1 VTNDHPDFNIFVDE
15 PPPHTVIPESA
26 DAGPRATNG
35 HDGEPTV
42 GNDAGKAPRRP
53 RFKLVSF
60 NDLTVGSRA
69 VYLVKGIIPK
79 AGLVV
84 VWGPPKCGK
93 SYWIFTVMLHVAL
106 GREYRGR
113 RVQQGMV
120 VYLALEGQDGFG
132 ARAAAFRSRF
142 LDGGAG
148 DVPDFFLIKERT
160 DLVHDHKELIR
171 CIETQCEGA
180 PAAVVIDTLNR
191 SIAGSESDDKDMGA
205 YVRAADAIREKFN
218 CAVIIV
224 HHCGVN
230 VTRPRGHTS
239 LTGAADMQIS
249 VKRDTAKNII
259 ATVEYAK
266 DGPEG
271 AVIAS
276 KLEPLD
282 LGRDQDGD
290 PVTACVVLP
299 VEGAASA
306 AATPSGRKESKV
318 LRTFRDAVTEAI
330 DADGATIQ
338 VRGSGPNVRAVDVQK
353 VKAEFERRYATGEA
367 DPKKCAEAS
376 RKAFRRSMAALP
388 PQFATETRDS
398 RELIWKVD

>member
-1 VTNDHPDFNIFVDE
+1 VTDDPDFD
-15 PPPHTVIPESA
+15 VIIDQPQKLEQLKQPKPSQSNG
-26 DAGPRATNG
+26 AGN
-35 HDGEPTV
+35 
-42 GNDAGKAPRRP
+42 APRGP

-60 NDLTVGSRA
+60 NDLTVGSHA

-132 ARAAAFRSRF
+132 ARAAAFRSRY
-142 LDGGAG
+142 LDGTG

-160 DLVHDHKELIR
+160 DLVRDHKALIQ
-171 CIETQCEGA
+171 CIATQCEGN
-180 PAAVVIDTLNR
+180 PTAVVIDTLNR
-191 SIAGSESDDKDMGA
+191 SLAGSESDDKDMGA

-230 VTRPRGHTS
+230 VSRPRGHTS

-249 VKRDTAKNII
+249 VKRDADKNII

-276 KLEPLD
+276 KLEPVE
-282 LGRDQDGD
+282 LGRDEDGD
-290 PVTACVVLP
+290 PVTACVVMP
-299 VEGAASA
+299 VEDGVAKA
-306 AATPSGRKESKV
+306 AAKTPSGRKESKV
-318 LRTFRDAVTEAI
+318 TRTFRDAFIEAL
-330 DADGATIQ
+330 DTDGNTIQ
-338 VRGSGPNVRAVDVQK
+338 VRGDGPKVRAVDVQK
-353 VKAEFERRYATGEA
+353 VRAEFERRYVTGEA
-367 DPKKCAEAS
+367 DPKKRAGAS
-376 RKAFRRSMAALP
+376 GKAFRRTMTELP
-388 PQFATETRDS
+388 PQFATETRDN

>member
-1 VTNDHPDFNIFVDE
+1 MIDNPDFDVFTD
-15 PPPHTVIPESA
+15 PPRKPKQQPKRSQS
-26 DAGPRATNG
+26 NG
-35 HDGEPTV
+35 
-42 GNDAGKAPRRP
+42 AAPQGP

-60 NDLTVGSRA
+60 NELNVGSSA

-132 ARAAAFRSRF
+132 ARAAAFRSRY
-142 LDGGAG
+142 LDRGG

-160 DLVHDHKELIR
+160 DLVRDHRALIQ
-171 CIETQCEGA
+171 CIATQCEGN
-180 PAAVVIDTLNR
+180 PTAVVIDTLNR
-191 SIAGSESDDKDMGA
+191 SLAGSESDDKDMA
-205 YVRAADAIREKFN
+205 SYVRAADAIRERFN

-230 VTRPRGHTS
+230 VSRPRGHTS

-249 VKRDTAKNII
+249 VKRDTDKNII

-276 KLEPLD
+276 KLEPVE

-290 PVTACVVLP
+290 PITACVVMP
-299 VEGAASA
+299 VEDGAAPASA
-306 AATPSGRKESKV
+306 AKTPSGRKENKV
-318 LRTFRDAVTEAI
+318 LRTFRDAFVEAV
-330 DADGATIQ
+330 DTDGTTIC
-338 VRGSGPNVRAVDVQK
+338 VRGDGPQVKAVDVAK
-353 VKAEFERRYATGEA
+353 VRAEFERRYVTGEA
-367 DPKKCAEAS
+367 DPKKRAGAS
-376 RKAFRRSMAALP
+376 GKAVSAHHGGIARAVCN
-388 PQFATETRDS
+388 RDP
-398 RELIWKVD
+398 R

>member
-1 VTNDHPDFNIFVDE
+1 MTDDSDFDIFIDE
-15 PPPHTVIPESA
+15 PQQPKPSQSNG
-26 DAGPRATNG
+26 AGNS
-35 HDGEPTV
+35 
-42 GNDAGKAPRRP
+42 PRRP

-84 VWGPPKCGK
+84 IWGPPKCGK

-132 ARAAAFRSRF
+132 ARAAAFRSRY
-142 LDGGAG
+142 LDGTG

-160 DLVHDHKELIR
+160 DLIHDHKELIR
-171 CIETQCEGA
+171 CIKTQCEGE
-180 PAAVVIDTLNR
+180 PTAVVIDTLNR
-191 SIAGSESDDKDMGA
+191 SLAGSESDDKDMGA

-249 VKRDTAKNII
+249 VKRDAAKNII

-276 KLEPLD
+276 KLEPVD
-282 LGRDQDGD
+282 LGRDQDVD
-290 PVTACVVLP
+290 PVTACVVMP
-299 VEGAASA
+299 VEDGAAA
-306 AATPSGRKESKV
+306 AAAKTPSGRKEKKV
-318 LRTFRDAVTEAI
+318 IRTFRDAFTEAI
-330 DADGATIQ
+330 DTGGEAIQ
-338 VRGSGPNVRAVDVQK
+338 IRGTGPTVKAVDLQA
-353 VKAEFERRYATGEA
+353 VKREFERRYATGEA

-376 RKAFRRSMAALP
+376 RKAFRRTMAELP

>member
-1 VTNDHPDFNIFVDE
+1 VADDPDGFDVFTDE
-15 PPPHTVIPESA
+15 PRAEPP
-26 DAGPRATNG
+26 
-35 HDGEPTV
+35 V
-42 GNDAGKAPRRP
+42 GNGADKAPPRP

-60 NDLTVGSRA
+60 NELTVGSRA
-69 VYLVKGIIPK
+69 VYLVKGIIPR

-132 ARAAAFRSRF
+132 ARAAAFRSRY
-142 LDGGAG
+142 LDGTG
-148 DVPDFFLIKERT
+148 DAPDFFLVKERT
-160 DLVHDHKELIR
+160 DLVRDHQALIQ
-171 CIETQCEGA
+171 CIATQCEGN
-180 PAAVVIDTLNR
+180 PTAVVIDTLNR
-191 SIAGSESDDKDMGA
+191 SLAGSESDDKDMAA

-230 VTRPRGHTS
+230 VSRPRGHTS

-249 VKRDTAKNII
+249 VKRDAAKNII

-271 AVIAS
+271 AEIAS
-276 KLEPLD
+276 RLEPVE

-290 PVTACVVLP
+290 PVTACVVMP
-299 VEGAASA
+299 VEDGAAKA
-306 AATPSGRKESKV
+306 AAKTPSGRKESKV
-318 LRTFRDAVTEAI
+318 LRTFRDAFTEALNT
-330 DADGATIQ
+330 DGSTIQ
-338 VRGSGPNVRAVDVQK
+338 VRGDGPTVKAVDVQA
-353 VKAEFERRYATGEA
+353 VRSEFERRYATGED
-367 DPKKCAEAS
+367 DPKKCAKAS
-376 RKAFRRSMAALP
+376 SKAFRRTMAGLP
-388 PQFATETRDS
+388 AQFATETREG

>member
-1 VTNDHPDFNIFVDE
+1 MTDDFDGFDIITDE
-15 PPPHTVIPESA
+15 PQDVEISTPQPKPPHSNG
-26 DAGPRATNG
+26 AGN
-35 HDGEPTV
+35 
-42 GNDAGKAPRRP
+42 APRGP

-60 NDLTVGSRA
+60 NELTVGSRA

-132 ARAAAFRSRF
+132 ARAAAFRSRY
-142 LDGGAG
+142 LDGTG
-148 DVPDFFLIKERT
+148 DAPDFFLIKERT
-160 DLVHDHKELIR
+160 DLVRDHQALIQ
-171 CIETQCEGA
+171 CIATQCEGE
-180 PAAVVIDTLNR
+180 PTAVVIDTLNR
-191 SIAGSESDDKDMGA
+191 SLAGSESDDKDMGA

-230 VTRPRGHTS
+230 VSRPRGHTS

-249 VKRDTAKNII
+249 VKRDAAKNII

-276 KLEPLD
+276 KLEPVD
-282 LGRDQDGD
+282 LGRDEDGD
-290 PVTACVVLP
+290 PVTACVVMP
-299 VEGAASA
+299 VEDGGAPA
-306 AATPSGRKESKV
+306 AAKTPSVRKEKKV
-318 LRTFRDAVTEAI
+318 IRTFRDAFAEAL
-330 DADGATIQ
+330 DTDGSTIQ
-338 VRGSGPNVRAVDVQK
+338 VRGDGPKVRAVDVQK

-376 RKAFRRSMAALP
+376 RKAFRRTMMELP
-388 PQFATETRDS
+388 PQFATETKDS
-398 RELIWKVD
+398 RELIWKIGTQ